1 LQIFFERIRR
11 RFIFLALAQTSRFEF
26 NLQSRQSHAH
36 PALCVMHLEG
46 LLEILPDCLLG
57 GESGFAALNQF
68 SLLRLIEFLMIA
80 PCRHASNSCSP
91 P

>member
-11 RFIFLALAQTSRFEF
+11 PFIFLALAQTSRFEF

-36 PALCVMHLEG
+36 PALCISYIEG

-57 GESGFAALNQF
+57 GEPGFAALNQF
-68 SLLRLIEFLMIA
+68 SLLRRIELLVIA
-80 PCRHASNSCSP
+80 ALSP
-91 P
+91 RQ